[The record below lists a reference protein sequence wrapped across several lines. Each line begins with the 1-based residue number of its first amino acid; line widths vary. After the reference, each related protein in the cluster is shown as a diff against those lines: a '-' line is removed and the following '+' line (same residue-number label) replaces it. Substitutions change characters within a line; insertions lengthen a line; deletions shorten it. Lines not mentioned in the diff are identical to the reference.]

1 MTVMLYK
8 HPGKHKLHG
17 NMFDYIIVEA
27 DEVQQKVKDGWSTST
42 TNALKASIPK
52 KPEPD
57 DSEKQIRLSYDDF
70 SEEQKEE
77 IRSDK
82 GTLTQL
88 SKKYSTTMYTIR
100 KIRDFE
106 K

>member
-27 DEVQQKVKDGWSTST
+27 DEVQQKVKEGWCTTT

-52 KPEPD
+52 KHETD
-57 DSEKQIRLSYDDF
+57 ENKNTIKLSYDDF

-100 KIRDFE
+100 KIRDYE